1 MHWAAY
7 PTTFIARCN
16 PRRNRVYLLPTR
28 RRRHSRKRSLIR
40 IGQPDL
46 YSVTGGV
53 FLLSSRG
60 SFLSPSNTRNFPNR
74 SIRILGKVDSPV
86 GIMFYAMMIYQR
98 NQEYRALSP
107 PSDGGHVDCMQSQ
120 RNKVWCRAWT
130 VARWLSP
137 FSIDNFRRG
146 GIHACCHISYMC

>member
-1 MHWAAY
+1 VSGKGGVLLSFWGFVHCAY
-7 PTTFIARCN
+7 QTTVNHTGQSDSVFKEYGTIRTRCIGQSIQQLLSRGVIHEGTESTCYPHDDDN

-53 FLLSSRG
+53 FLLSFRG

-86 GIMFYAMMIYQR
+86 GIMFYAMMI
-98 NQEYRALSP
+98 
-107 PSDGGHVDCMQSQ
+107 
-120 RNKVWCRAWT
+120 
-130 VARWLSP
+130 
-137 FSIDNFRRG
+137 
-146 GIHACCHISYMC
+146 

>member
-1 MHWAAY
+1 VRIKQRSTTQANRSQSSPSELDALGWNVDLWGGCCQLSSSRHTHFQCIQQLLSRGVIHEGTESTCY
-7 PTTFIARCN
+7 PHDDDN

-60 SFLSPSNTRNFPNR
+60 SFLSPTNTRNFPNR
-74 SIRILGKVDSPV
+74 CHWPLPLAPFAFSGKLIVPL
-86 GIMFYAMMIYQR
+86 
-98 NQEYRALSP
+98 AL
-107 PSDGGHVDCMQSQ
+107 CFMQ
-120 RNKVWCRAWT
+120 
-130 VARWLSP
+130 
-137 FSIDNFRRG
+137 
-146 GIHACCHISYMC
+146 